1 MKEEDYPFY
10 KVKITNDKKSLIKG
24 IKKMGAYWEKLTT
37 RNQDIQ
43 AQIESGSISKLKR
56 DFKWYVSKEAAKLWL
71 GWKSKKRSSKKRSS
85 KKRSRKNKELDSI
98 DLDIKYILS
107 I

>member
-1 MKEEDYPFY
+1 MKQEDYPFY
-10 KVKITNDKKSLIKG
+10 KVKIPNDKKSLIKG

-43 AQIESGSISKLKR
+43 TETTSISKLKR
-56 DFKWYVSKEAAKLWL
+56 SFKWYVSKEAAKLWL
-71 GWKSKKRSSKKRSS
+71 EWKPSKKRSSK
-85 KKRSRKNKELDSI
+85 NKECDSI
-98 DLDIKYILS
+98 DLDIKYLLS

>member
-10 KVKITNDKKSLIKG
+10 KVKIPNNRKSLIKG

-43 AQIESGSISKLKR
+43 AQIERASVSELKR
-56 DFKWYVSKEAAKLWL
+56 NFKWYVSKEAAKLWL
-71 GWKSKKRSSKKRSS
+71 GWNGSGMDSPKKHSP
-85 KKRSRKNKELDSI
+85 KKRSRKNKEI
-98 DLDIKYILS
+98 DLDIKYLRS
-107 I
+107 LR